1 LIFVISNHE
10 NFKNI
15 LDIYI
20 IITARID
27 VGEKGIDS
35 ATDIGQ
41 AQVEDAEI
49 VSPPCAKIRKV
60 ENSESKRKF
69 FFDKCTTDGE

>member
-1 LIFVISNHE
+1 MSNYE

-20 IITARID
+20 IVTARID
-27 VGEKGIDS
+27 VGERGIDP
-35 ATDIGQ
+35 ATGIGQ

-49 VSPPCAKIRKV
+49 VSPPCAKVRKV
-60 ENSESKRKF
+60 ENSESKRKKI
-69 FFDKCTTDGE
+69 FDKFTADGE